1 MNKETD
7 VTFWLVLCIVGE
19 MKEMQFL
26 DSKSNN
32 FGSIFYSQAR
42 CFNFYA
48 STVARHYNDP
58 HFVGEVTEA

>member
-1 MNKETD
+1 MKKEID
-7 VTFWLVLCIVGE
+7 VTLCLVLCNVGE

-26 DSKSNN
+26 DSKSNHLC
-32 FGSIFYSQAR
+32 SIYYSQSW

-58 HFVGEVTEA
+58 HFFVR